1 MTTRTNWLDDS
12 MEIPALN
19 ERVQNLEHFTNSMA
33 DGVIDAEELSTQNA
47 NVVNAMKAVQDDLT
61 DEQHEKVTTLLVEL
75 MAFSTMSTL
84 HELASFRQQGT

>member
-1 MTTRTNWLDDS
+1 

-33 DGVIDAEELSTQNA
+33 DGVIDEEELQTQNT
-47 NVVNAMKAVQDDLT
+47 NVVNAMKAVQDDRT

>member
-33 DGVIDAEELSTQNA
+33 DGVIDEEELQTQNE
-47 NVVNAMKAVQDDLT
+47 NLVNAMKAVQDDLT
-61 DEQHEKVTTLLVEL
+61 DEQHDKVTTLLVEL

-84 HELASFRQQGT
+84 HELASFRQQQT